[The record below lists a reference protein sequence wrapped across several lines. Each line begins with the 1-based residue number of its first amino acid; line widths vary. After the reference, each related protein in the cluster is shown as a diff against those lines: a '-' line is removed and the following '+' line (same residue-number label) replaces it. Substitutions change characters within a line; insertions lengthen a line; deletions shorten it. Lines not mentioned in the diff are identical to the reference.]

1 MSMGACELCG
11 AEGVSTRRA
20 TVSESIVECCTKC
33 IESMS
38 LPVKRPYPVLT
49 TPKSETQVIGKG
61 VSGIDIMTKEETEL
75 AGDFHNRIRKARKE
89 KGISQEELAKRMNEK
104 LGFIQKAES
113 GIRPPDKL
121 LEKFSKTL
129 GISLMVESTPNG
141 HTVVASESNREM
153 TISDAKSSTDEVV
166 KPKKIKKRGR
176 KLGVSRSGA
185 RSRR

>member
-1 MSMGACELCG
+1 MGACELCG

-20 TVSESIVECCTKC
+20 SVSNSTLECCTRC
-33 IESMS
+33 IESMG
-38 LPVKRPYPVLT
+38 LPVKHSSPILK
-49 TPKSETQVIGKG
+49 TPKLETQVIGRG

-75 AGDFHNRIRKARKE
+75 AGDFHNRIRNARVGR
-89 KGISQEELAKRMNEK
+89 GISQEELAKRMNEK
-104 LGFIQKAES
+104 VGTVQKAES
-113 GIRPPDKL
+113 GIRPTDKL

-129 GISLMVESTPNG
+129 GISLMVESTPSG

-153 TISDAKSSTDEVV
+153 TISDAKSSKDEVV
-166 KPKKIKKRGR
+166 KPKKSKKRGR